1 MPENFKQDYQAFTK
15 QSYRLLPC
23 LLRLLKNVELRILF
37 FFRMT
42 QVSKGVASIVWQFC
56 LKRYKKN
63 YGIEL
68 PCLKVSGGLR
78 LIHPYGITLNK
89 YAQIGSQ
96 VTLHKGVTIGVIDQG
111 KRKGYPIIED
121 QVIVFANAV
130 ICGGVKIGA
139 RSIIGPN
146 SFVNFDVPQDAIV
159 IGNPG
164 KIHIK
169 K

>member
-1 MPENFKQDYQAFTK
+1 MGYD
-15 QSYRLLPC
+15 
-23 LLRLLKNVELRILF
+23 
-37 FFRMT
+37 
-42 QVSKGVASIVWQFC
+42 
-56 LKRYKKN
+56 
-63 YGIEL
+63 
-68 PCLKVSGGLR
+68 
-78 LIHPYGITLNK
+78 YGITLNK

-111 KRKGYPIIED
+111 KRKGCPIIED
-121 QVIVFANAV
+121 QVTVFSHAV
-130 ICGGVKIGA
+130 ICGGVTIGA